1 MKLDLNRSALEL
13 HGDTARAIEVRV
25 AGRRVLSLA
34 ADFAEPAADGVIRYP
49 LPPAFG
55 LTLRGCGELV
65 VHAAGGGAEL
75 ARAPVR
81 SAVDPDGELRFTDAA
96 GQAVVLNK
104 WGHHSLTFADASAE
118 TVADLLR
125 RTTEVFAQLTRFGLT
140 PWIMGGTLLG
150 PVRSGALLP
159 HDDDADV
166 GYVSAHENPADVAL
180 ESYALQRF
188 LEETGYTVI
197 RYSAT
202 QMQILF
208 PEEEGTEFHID
219 VFGGF
224 YSGDMFMQPFHV
236 RAPIPRDTFENLAE
250 ITIDGWPFA
259 APNPPER
266 WLEANYGPSWRIPD
280 AGHRFVTPPAAA
292 RRFDSWFGNT
302 SQQVHFWD
310 EHNQV
315 NRDEP
320 ARPSAAARELLA
332 RAPRDATIYELAFGT
347 GADLLHLAG
356 AGHRVVGADFS
367 PSAVAALTRRLGDAY
382 PAVDLRQVDLGDRRQ
397 TLALAIAEARVVGPA
412 HVFTANLLHVMTTD
426 ARRAL
431 VTLVNAL
438 LRRGGEWVV
447 TFPTVPAPSLS
458 NDDPT
463 TWHLTVSQFRELVA
477 AEPALEIRSVA
488 VAGHT
493 DRRIATVGV
502 ARKGGSS

>member
-13 HGDTARAIEVRV
+13 RGDTARAIEVRV
-25 AGRRVLSLA
+25 AGRRVLSLT
-34 ADFAEPAADGVIRYP
+34 ADLAGPPADGIIRYR

-55 LTLRGCGELV
+55 LTLRGSGDLV
-65 VHAAGGGAEL
+65 VHAADSGAEL

-81 SAVDPDGELRFTDAA
+81 SAADPDGELRFTDAA

-104 WGHHSLTFADASAE
+104 WGHHSLTFADASAA
-118 TVADLLR
+118 TVEELLR
-125 RTTEVFAQLTRFGLT
+125 RTTEVFAQLTRFGLA

-166 GYVSAHENPADVAL
+166 GYVSSHENPSDVAL

-188 LEETGYTVI
+188 LEDAGHTVI

-208 PEEEGTEFHID
+208 PEDRGTEFHVD

-224 YSGDMFMQPFHV
+224 YSDEMFMQPFHV

-250 ITIDGWPFA
+250 ITIDGWSFA

-280 AGHRFVTPPAAA
+280 PGHRFVTPTAAA
-292 RRFDSWFGNT
+292 RRFDNWFGNT
-302 SQQVHFWD
+302 SQQLHFWD
-310 EHNQV
+310 EHNEL
-315 NRDEP
+315 NPDELS
-320 ARPSAAARELLA
+320 RPSAAARDFLA
-332 RAPRDATIYELAFGT
+332 RAPRDATIYELAFGA
-347 GADLLHLAG
+347 GADLLHLASD
-356 AGHRVVGADFS
+356 GHRVVGADFS
-367 PSAVAALTRRLGDAY
+367 PSAVAAVTRRLGDAY
-382 PAVDLRQVDLGDRRQ
+382 PAVDVRQLDLGDRRQ
-397 TLALAIAEARVVGPA
+397 TLALAIAEARVAGPA
-412 HVFTANLLHVMTTD
+412 HVFTANLLQVMTQD

-431 VTLVNAL
+431 LTMVNVL

-447 TFPTVPAPSLS
+447 TMPTVPAAALS
-458 NDDPT
+458 IDDPT
-463 TWHLTVSQFRELVA
+463 TWHLTVSQFRELVE
-477 AEPALEIRSVA
+477 AEPALEIRSVE
-488 VAGHT
+488 VAIDT

-502 ARKGGSS
+502 ARKGTLS